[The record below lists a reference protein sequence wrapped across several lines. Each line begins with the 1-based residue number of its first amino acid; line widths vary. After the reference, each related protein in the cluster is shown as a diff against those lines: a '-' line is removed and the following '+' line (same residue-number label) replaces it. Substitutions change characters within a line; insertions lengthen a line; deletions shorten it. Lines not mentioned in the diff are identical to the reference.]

1 MAHELAGRSSG
12 SSRLGSGEVNA
23 SPTLPVKV
31 WPARILGAPNPIPII
46 AVVAALVPPDPVAVS
61 VIVVPAIS

>member
-1 MAHELAGRSSG
+1 
-12 SSRLGSGEVNA
+12 VNA

-31 WPARILGAPNPIPII
+31 WPARIMGAPNPIPII

-61 VIVVPAIS
+61 VIVVLAIS